1 MTKDAGDDRRGLILA
16 LTREGGHVDVTTLAA
31 NLEVSTETIRRD
43 LKALEDQG
51 LVSRNHGGAYPVESA
66 AFETSLAMRSGS
78 RVAEKHRIAGV
89 VVPLLEEA
97 ETVYLDEGFTPYLV
111 AEQML
116 SHPKQLTVV
125 TPSLQIGG
133 LIASKS
139 SHTAIMLGGRVRGR
153 TLGTVDH
160 WALDM
165 LSDFNIGVAIIGA
178 NGISRDKGLTT
189 PDPAVGA
196 VKAAAVAASRR
207 RIFVGVHTK
216 FGVVSFCHFADVSD
230 FEVIVTES
238 ALPPREATL
247 YAAMGPR
254 VLRT

>member
-1 MTKDAGDDRRGLILA
+1 VSKDVGDDRRGLILA
-16 LTREGGHVDVTTLAA
+16 MARESGHVDVASLAA
-31 NLEVSTETIRRD
+31 SLEVSTETVRRD

-78 RVAEKHRIAGV
+78 RVAEKHNIAAAAV
-89 VVPLLEEA
+89 TLLEEA

-111 AEQML
+111 AEAL
-116 SHPKQLTVV
+116 LEHPKQLTVV
-125 TPSLQIGG
+125 TSSLQIGG

-153 TLGTVDH
+153 TVGTVDH

-165 LSDFNIGVAIIGA
+165 LSDFNIGVAVLGA

-189 PDPAVGA
+189 PDPAVAA
-196 VKAAAVAASRR
+196 VKSAAVAASRR

-216 FGVVSFCHFADVSD
+216 FGVVSFCRFADVSD
-230 FEVIVTES
+230 FEVIITEA
-238 ALPPREATL
+238 ALPPREASL